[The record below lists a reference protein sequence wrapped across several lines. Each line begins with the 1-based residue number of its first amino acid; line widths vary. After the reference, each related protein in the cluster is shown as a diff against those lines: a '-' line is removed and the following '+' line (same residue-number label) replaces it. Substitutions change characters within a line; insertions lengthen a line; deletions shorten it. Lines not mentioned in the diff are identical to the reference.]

1 MPMPMPVNKRR
12 AAFVLATWFGCGRFP
27 AAPGSVGSIG
37 ALLAAWLPATACGI
51 PPWVFAPAAL
61 LLLPAAVWAANEV
74 EKSLGVSDPQI
85 VVIDE
90 VVGQWL
96 ALAPVVAAD
105 WRHWLWALI
114 LFRVFDIAKP
124 FGIRRLEKIG
134 GGRGVVADDVAAG
147 VCAMIGLLAMRWFLL

>member
-1 MPMPMPVNKRR
+1 M
-12 AAFVLATWFGCGRFP
+12 
-27 AAPGSVGSIG
+27 
-37 ALLAAWLPATACGI
+37 
-51 PPWVFAPAAL
+51 
-61 LLLPAAVWAANEV
+61 
-74 EKSLGVSDPQI
+74 
-85 VVIDE
+85 IDE

-96 ALAPVVAAD
+96 ALAPVAAAD

-147 VCAMIGLLAMRWFLL
+147 VCAMIGLLAMRWFCSDAGSRVCPQF